1 MSIRR
6 AVWPLFLLLWIL
18 VTPAAIAGKVKAQI
32 FEADLEE
39 SFTAAAGI
47 SVEFENLLG
56 TIEVLPQP
64 KGRAVRIR
72 AHVISE
78 AAEAVEARSLAQQ
91 VQLVRSDEDG
101 TVKWSVAFPD
111 ARLFRMPKTGVASV
125 YSKWL
130 SPLVKRK
137 TVSTRYHGR
146 AVEIGN
152 ARGAT
157 AVSVTLK
164 IEVPMDLH
172 LSVFQHVGTIECNG
186 VRGDV
191 ALQVKQGELHAG
203 RLFGDLHVT
212 TEGASARVWGF
223 NGDTLNVETGSG
235 NIELVEIRSGKV
247 RIDSARG
254 PVHGDK
260 IVSTHL
266 EASTGSGKMLLEGLE
281 TVSMGIT
288 SDTGDVELATEL
300 KRTKEASIRSTT
312 GDVTIRLGSFA
323 SFQLEATSTKGSVK
337 GSGTNIDVDQ
347 FEKNNAK
354 LARGNGGTNL
364 KVESESGQIVI
375 RPL

>member
-6 AVWPLFLLLWIL
+6 AVWPFLLLLWIL
-18 VTPAAIAGKVKAQI
+18 VSPAATAGKVKAQI

-39 SFTAAAGI
+39 SFTATPGM

-56 TIEVLPQP
+56 AIEVMPQP
-64 KGRAVRIR
+64 KGRDIRIR
-72 AHVISE
+72 AHVVSE
-78 AAEAVEARSLAQQ
+78 AVEAVEARRLAQE

-101 TVKWSVAFPD
+101 AVKWSVTFPD

-130 SPLVKRK
+130 APLVKRK
-137 TVSTRYHGR
+137 TISTRYHGR
-146 AVEIGN
+146 AVEIGS

-157 AVSVTLK
+157 ALSVTVK
-164 IEVPMDLH
+164 IEIPMDLH
-172 LSVFQHVGTIECNG
+172 LSVYQHVGTVECNG

-191 ALQVKQGELHAG
+191 TLQVKQGELHAG
-203 RLFGDLHVT
+203 RLFGDLRVT

-223 NGDTLNVETGSG
+223 NGDFLNVETGSG
-235 NIELVEIRSGKV
+235 NIELVEIRSAKV

-254 PVHGDK
+254 PVHGNK
-260 IVSTHL
+260 IESKHF

-281 TVSMGIT
+281 PELMEIS

-300 KRTKEASIRSTT
+300 KHTKKATIRSAT
-312 GDVTIRLGSFA
+312 GNVTVRLGTFA
-323 SFQLEATSTKGSVK
+323 SFQLEATSTNGAVK
-337 GSGTNIDVDQ
+337 GSGVNVEVDQ
-347 FEKNNAK
+347 FEKNSAR
-354 LARGNGGTNL
+354 LARGTGGANL
-364 KVESESGQIVI
+364 SVESQSGQIVI